1 MTETPPPE
9 CKGRRRRGAT
19 LEAALLEAAWDELMA
34 VGYDSLTMEGVAARA
49 RTNKTVLYRR
59 WPTRPELVLA
69 AVRQHKSSIEVPDT
83 GSLRGDVLGLLRF
96 VSARNVELIGI
107 LSVLQADY
115 YKETGL
121 SPSALRERTP
131 GGGREIMELLL
142 QRAVAR
148 GEIGAGRISARIARL
163 PIDLVHHEL
172 LMTYV
177 PMSDAALE
185 EIVDTIFL
193 PLIGS

>member
-1 MTETPPPE
+1 MPETR
-9 CKGRRRRGAT
+9 KQSGKRRRRGAA

-34 VGYDSLTMEGVAARA
+34 VGYASLTMEGVAARA
-49 RTNKTVLYRR
+49 ETNKTVLYRR

-69 AVRQHKSSIEVPDT
+69 AGRHHKSAIEVPDT
-83 GSLRGDVLGLLRF
+83 GSLRGDVLGLLRL

-121 SPSALRERTP
+121 SALRERTP
-131 GGGREIMELLL
+131 GGSRDTMELLL
-142 QRAVAR
+142 RRAVLR
-148 GEIGAGRISARIARL
+148 GEISAGRISPRIARL

-172 LMTYV
+172 LMTYA
-177 PMSDAALE
+177 PMSEAALE

-193 PLIGS
+193 PLLGG